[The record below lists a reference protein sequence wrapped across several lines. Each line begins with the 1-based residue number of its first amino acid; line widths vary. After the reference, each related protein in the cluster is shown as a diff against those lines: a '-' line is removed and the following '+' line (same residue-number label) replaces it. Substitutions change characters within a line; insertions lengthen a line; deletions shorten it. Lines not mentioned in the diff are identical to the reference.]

1 MILLG
6 FLLILASVG
15 LSLALIWSNDS
26 VFFTPMPAIDLF
38 GNQIHATVGQVFLAG
53 VVAGAAAL
61 LGLAM
66 IISAIGRNINRRST
80 ARHQLRS
87 RRDEVEH
94 QQREHDAAD
103 LAAHRAAKDEAADNE
118 GVTTRR

>member
-6 FLLILASVG
+6 FLLILASAG

-26 VFFTPMPAIDLF
+26 VFNTPMPAIDLF
-38 GNQIHATVGQVFLAG
+38 GNQIHATLGQGFLAG

-66 IISAIGRNINRRST
+66 IISAIRRNVDRRST
-80 ARHQLRS
+80 ARHQLRN
-87 RRDEVEH
+87 RRDEIQD
-94 QQREHDAAD
+94 QQQKHDATN
-103 LAAHRAAKDEAADNE
+103 LAAHRAAKGEAADSE
-118 GVTTRR
+118 GITTRR